1 MSASERSAQKE
12 LENASS
18 VDPAEVEKFER
29 EAEAWWD
36 SGGLHRP
43 LHVMNPTR
51 IAIIKDAIV
60 KHFGRDPKAG
70 RPFSDLS
77 LLDLGC
83 GGGLVAEPMA
93 RLGARVIGADPGAAN
108 IKVAAS
114 HASRMG
120 LAIDYACATP
130 EDMAE
135 SGETFDV
142 VLALEIVEHT
152 DDPFRLIGLCAHM
165 VAPGGLLVMS
175 TLNRTLRSLAMA
187 KITAEYLLRWVPRG
201 THAFRKFVTPR
212 ELRYALEAAGLTPSP
227 PVGMRY
233 RPLKDEWA
241 PSLDTG
247 INYIMWASKAA
258 Q

>member
-1 MSASERSAQKE
+1 MPSDERSAQE
-12 LENASS
+12 EPGAPGS

-60 KHFGRDPKAG
+60 KHFSREPRA
-70 RPFSDLS
+70 RQPFGGLT

-114 HASRMG
+114 HAARMG
-120 LAIDYACATP
+120 LAIDYRCAAP
-130 EDMAE
+130 EDMAA
-135 SGETFDV
+135 SGVTFNV
-142 VLALEIVEHT
+142 VLALEIVEHAN
-152 DDPFRLIGLCAHM
+152 DPFGFVDLCARL
-165 VAPGGLLVMS
+165 VAPRGLLVMS
-175 TLNRTLRSLAMA
+175 TLNRTLRSLALA
-187 KITAEYLLRWVPRG
+187 KIGAEYLLNWVPRG

-212 ELRYALEAAGLTPSP
+212 ELRYAFEAAGLAPSP

-233 RPLKDEWA
+233 RPLRDEWA
-241 PSLDTG
+241 PSLDTSV
-247 INYIMWASKAA
+247 NYIMWASKA
-258 Q
+258 